1 MNRFIHRMLGHFLQ
15 NEAGAEGGQGGG
27 APATTP
33 AADAPPAAAPAADAP
48 AAQPAADPSAATAQ
62 DKPDDPTKPAVEGAP
77 DAYSDFTTGEG
88 FELDAAVLSDFQSL
102 AKELNLSQASAQKLI
117 DLQGKLEA
125 ARATGA
131 QQAITAQAEAWAKAV
146 ENDAELGGEHFEA
159 TRETA
164 AKAIQQFGSPELRQL
179 LNETGLGNHPE
190 LVRFCQRIGKAL
202 SEDNLVLGGT
212 QSGTGEMSIVD
223 AFR

>member
-1 MNRFIHRMLGHFLQ
+1 MNSFIHRMLGHFLQ
-15 NEAGAEGGQGGG
+15 EEAGTEGVQGGG
-27 APATTP
+27 A
-33 AADAPPAAAPAADAP
+33 PAAAPAADAAP
-48 AAQPAADPSAATAQ
+48 AQPAADQSAAPAQ
-62 DKPDDPTKPAVEGAP
+62 NQPADPANPAVEGAP
-77 DAYSDFTTGEG
+77 EAYAEFTTGEG
-88 FELDAAVLSDFQSL
+88 FELDAGVLSEFQSL

-125 ARATGA
+125 ARAGGA
-131 QQAITAQAEAWAKAV
+131 QQAITAQAEAWANAV
-146 ENDAELGGEHFEA
+146 QNDAELGGEHFEV

-164 AKAIQQFGSPELRQL
+164 AKAIQQFGTPELRKL

-202 SEDNLVLGGT
+202 GEDNLVLGGT

>member
-15 NEAGAEGGQGGG
+15 GEAGAEGGQGGG
-27 APATTP
+27 APAPAP
-33 AADAPPAAAPAADAP
+33 AADAPPAAAPAADA
-48 AAQPAADPSAATAQ
+48 QPAADPNAAPAQ
-62 DKPDDPTKPAVEGAP
+62 DKPADSAKPAAEGAP
-77 DAYSDFTTGEG
+77 DAYADFTTDEG
-88 FELDAAVLSDFQSL
+88 FELDAGVLSDFQAL

-131 QQAITAQAEAWAKAV
+131 QQAITAQAETWAKAV